1 MGHQGTRLSEGN
13 QAEGDKYA
21 TERNLLGLQLR
32 KQLNIVTWNV
42 RILKECGKFNTVC
55 KEMKRCSIQI
65 LGISEINWNDQG
77 SFRAHTVEQCKIV
90 EANRLAN
97 STKDLYQGVRNITK
111 KLKPANDTVKEE
123 DGTIVYDGEYIK
135 RGRKNTV

>member
-32 KQLNIVTWNV
+32 KQLNIGTWNV
-42 RILKECGKFNTVC
+42 RKLKECGKFNTVC
-55 KEMKRCSIQI
+55 KEMKRCTIQI

-77 SFRAHTVEQCKIV
+77 SFRAQGGELVLFSGVEETYSHGVAILLNKEIQHALIGYSPINDRIIKV
-90 EANRLAN
+90 RLQA
-97 STKDLYQGVRNITK
+97 
-111 KLKPANDTVKEE
+111 
-123 DGTIVYDGEYIK
+123 
-135 RGRKNTV
+135 